1 MEPQNHIFIR
11 GPRISSATVVRY
23 AAMELRLVG
32 VSCGVLDGDE
42 STAAVVDQAPLYVNL
57 TSGTSG

>member
-1 MEPQNHIFIR
+1 
-11 GPRISSATVVRY
+11 
-23 AAMELRLVG
+23 MELRLVG
-32 VSCGVLDGDE
+32 VSCGVFDGDE